1 MALLSSYGRLGLAAV
16 LEPAIR
22 LAEEGFPA
30 PAELVVGLSKR
41 RAELAGQPSGHALY
55 PNGLPPSAGTRLVR
69 DDLAQSLRALAS
81 GRRDAFYLG
90 EPGAEIVRA
99 LSGVITNEDLA
110 RSQADWVKPI
120 GATAFGLEGW
130 TIPPNSQG
138 YLTLAAA
145 RIFESLDP
153 PDEPD
158 NPEFWHLLIES
169 YRAAAFDRDEIVADP
184 EHMRLSAE
192 ALVDHAR
199 TVGRAAM
206 IRRDAAGQFQGQQ
219 RLPGGTAY
227 LCSLD
232 KAGLGVSLIQ
242 SNFMGFGS
250 GIGAGRAGFFLH
262 NRGAGFD
269 LRPGHPNR
277 LAPGKR
283 PLHTLSPTLWTQ
295 RDRLACLLGTRGA
308 DYQPQIL
315 LAAAA
320 HLFLCGM
327 DPATVQSRP
336 RWVLDDFGPWTAS
349 RPKIESTAPSH
360 VVDGLRARG
369 HEVSLAGPAEA
380 SWGPVSII
388 TVDASGLRRAAADPR
403 VDSASASAT
412 E

>member
-1 MALLSSYGRLGLAAV
+1 
-16 LEPAIR
+16 
-22 LAEEGFPA
+22 
-30 PAELVVGLSKR
+30 
-41 RAELAGQPSGHALY
+41 
-55 PNGLPPSAGTRLVR
+55 
-69 DDLAQSLRALAS
+69 
-81 GRRDAFYLG
+81 
-90 EPGAEIVRA
+90 
-99 LSGVITNEDLA
+99 
-110 RSQADWVKPI
+110 
-120 GATAFGLEGW
+120 
-130 TIPPNSQG
+130 
-138 YLTLAAA
+138 
-145 RIFESLDP
+145 
-153 PDEPD
+153 
-158 NPEFWHLLIES
+158 
-169 YRAAAFDRDEIVADP
+169 
-184 EHMRLSAE
+184 
-192 ALVDHAR
+192 
-199 TVGRAAM
+199 
-206 IRRDAAGQFQGQQ
+206 
-219 RLPGGTAY
+219 
-227 LCSLD
+227 
-232 KAGLGVSLIQ
+232 VSLIQ